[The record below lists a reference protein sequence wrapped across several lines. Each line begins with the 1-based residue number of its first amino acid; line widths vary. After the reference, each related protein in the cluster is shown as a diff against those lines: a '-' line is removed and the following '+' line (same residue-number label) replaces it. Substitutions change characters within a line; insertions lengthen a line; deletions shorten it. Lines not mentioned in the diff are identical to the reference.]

1 MGISTNVL
9 DFFFCEGFTI
19 KMIIIQLAYFMN
31 SKKLLCR
38 NFEILKKKVNRTKSF
53 EFNAEVTSI
62 NRYSFLH
69 IYTGISSQTV
79 IISNLVLLRI

>member
-9 DFFFCEGFTI
+9 DFFCCEGFTI

-53 EFNAEVTSI
+53 EFNAEVDVTSI
-62 NRYSFLH
+62 NIHFYFSYLSKIAIMCKGCFSLKM
-69 IYTGISSQTV
+69 G
-79 IISNLVLLRI
+79 